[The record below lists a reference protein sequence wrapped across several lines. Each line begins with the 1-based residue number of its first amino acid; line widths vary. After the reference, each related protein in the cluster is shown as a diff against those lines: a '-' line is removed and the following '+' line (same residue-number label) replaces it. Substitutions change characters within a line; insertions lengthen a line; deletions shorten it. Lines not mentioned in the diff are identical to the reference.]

1 MLQLTLPNNCSPIEL
16 LRALDG
22 VGALRGAWDHL
33 AIEVPNT
40 FVEIPAL
47 AWLCTWGLKQRQ
59 QGRRFSVSGH
69 AQSLSLLARYDLLQ
83 HLGIAA
89 AESVRRRATVGRFI
103 PLRLIEDG
111 AGVKAATDAIC
122 DLVLR
127 TLDNAADFLP
137 ALEWAVN
144 EIIDNIIN
152 HAAATVPGVVC
163 AQLYPNQQRLVVG
176 ICDAG
181 QGILNSL
188 AQSHVLA
195 DHQEALLLALQ
206 RGVTRSLEAGM
217 GNGLAGSQEISRLNG
232 GNFQLWSGDA
242 LYDLESNGARRI
254 PYTPGTGVAFT
265 LNTDLPVRL
274 SETFMGERGWSYL
287 NTAIDRMTE
296 QGGLRVADE
305 CLNTGTREAGLALRR
320 KIIALLTAQD
330 REQASAPTQPLDLT
344 VTLDFAGVKTASS
357 SFLDE
362 LLGRLAFYLEAAAF
376 RRRLRIINLLPELA
390 TMADVVIA
398 QRLSGVNPA
407 QIRAELESA
416 LVRDLLGPYHGPD
429 EIIEERDVRSRYLVG
444 MLAPKGQSAL
454 PEEMDSLAGGG
465 VDGQDGIT
473 EAPPSRATASM
484 LPRSIG
490 LSFAVNGGATQLQ
503 ISARWGRY
511 QRQTATQFVDTEG
524 RPRAVWQRT
533 QATAVSAPIPLMEG
547 RMDDWRPDP
556 VHQSDVYVQGLI
568 RRRDHQWHVTLFLVN
583 GQQEQRNPKL
593 GADSAWLFQP
603 ELSVEAP
610 DGAPIFEKRRVFG
623 DATDQEAAML
633 ALLYRDHL
641 EFAIGHGVAVH
652 TTLLQEQSER
662 VGELTSS
669 RAVRL
674 TTRVL
679 PIYEVPQTTPP
690 TPTEIGLLAGLTLDM
705 KQLAQIPAGH
715 FGATLAPLAAAY
727 AAWIDD
733 LRQRLAGRDPD
744 LLPHSAAAQSAIDH
758 CATTL
763 DRIRAGIAL
772 LDQDANAAAAF
783 CFANEAMYRQRIH
796 AAYAKAVRQ
805 RQSPDWAVIDKAENH
820 SWRTF
825 QLAFLLL
832 NLPALVDP
840 THPDRNDRVDLIW
853 FPTGGGKTE
862 AYLGVAACALA
873 LRRLQPHLGGRNS
886 QAGIGVLMRYTL
898 RLLTLQQFQRAAALI
913 CACEVI
919 RRENPARWGSEPF
932 RIGLW
937 VGSNTTPN
945 RTQDADEAIKSTR
958 QNGRPGGKGSPHQ
971 LTNCPWCG
979 RPIDPGK
986 EIDVEPFEAGRGRTV
1001 VYCSDNKS
1009 RCPFGRG
1016 LAKGEGLPILT
1027 VDEEIYRLLPALL
1040 IATVDKFAQM
1050 PWNGRTAMLF
1060 GQVNGYCERH
1070 GYRSP
1075 ELADSD
1081 SHPASKKYNLPPA
1094 RTLPLTPL
1102 RPPDLIIQDELHL
1115 ISGPLGSLVG
1125 LYETAVDQLCTWSLN
1140 GHPVRPKV
1148 IAATATIRQ
1157 AGRQVHGL
1165 FQRQVN
1171 IFPPQGLDV
1180 GDSFF
1185 SRQRPTGD
1193 GPEALPGRRYIG
1205 INAPGIRHKTALI
1218 RTYTS
1223 LLSAAQALYEKY
1235 GAAADPWM
1243 TLVGYF
1249 NSLRELGSMR
1259 RAVDDSV
1266 AARLRRMNERGQTKR
1281 TLTPYS
1287 VEELTSRLSATD
1299 IPDKLDQLEQTFD
1312 PDANK
1317 ASPAPAAGASGPG
1330 SAPRRLRPIDVLL
1343 ATNMI
1348 SVGVD
1353 IDRLGLMVCAGQ
1365 PKTTAEYIQATSRV
1379 GRNRSGPGLVCVVY
1393 NWTRPRDLSHYE
1405 AFAHYH
1411 ATFYQQVE
1419 ALSVTPFSVGAMKR
1433 GLSALLVAQ
1442 ARLADLA
1449 FNPNQGAELFRPDH
1463 PTIVAALATIIQRA
1477 TTIAGPAI
1485 EPLIRDALAIRLA
1498 EWADQL
1504 RTRVGVRVGYEQQGD
1519 TYGLLTKP
1527 EGLPWGLFT
1536 CLNSLRDV
1544 EPTVKLVLDDKGMD
1558 RSEHLPW
1565 RANGQTSPTE
1575 EE

>member
-1 MLQLTLPNNCSPIEL
+1 MINVILPGQCTQIEL
-16 LRALDG
+16 IRTLEQA
-22 VGALRGAWDHL
+22 GALRGEWDHL
-33 AIEVPNT
+33 ELEVPNT
-40 FVEIPAL
+40 FVDLPAI
-47 AWLCTWGLKQRQ
+47 AWLCAWGLKQRQ
-59 QGRRFSVSGH
+59 LGRRFSVAGH
-69 AQSLSLLARYDLLQ
+69 TQSLNLLARYDLFQ
-83 HLGIAA
+83 HLGIPYD
-89 AESVRRRATVGRFI
+89 ESFRRRAAVGRFI
-103 PLRLIEDG
+103 PLRLIADS
-111 AGVKAATDAIC
+111 ASVKAASDAIC

-144 EIIDNIIN
+144 EIIDNIIV

-163 AQLYPNQQRLVVG
+163 AQLYPNQQRLVVS

-206 RGVTRSLEAGM
+206 RGVTRSLEVGM

-242 LYDLESNGARRI
+242 LYDLASNGARRI
-254 PYTPGTGVAFT
+254 PFVAGTGVAFT
-265 LNTDLPVRL
+265 LNTDVPVRL
-274 SETFMGERGWSYL
+274 AQTFMGERGWSYL
-287 NTAIDRMTE
+287 NAAIERLEE
-296 QGGLRVADE
+296 QGGILVAAE
-305 CLNTGTREAGLALRR
+305 CLNTGTRETALALRR
-320 KIIALLTAQD
+320 KIIALLTTQD
-330 REQASAPTQPLDLT
+330 REQANVPTQTTDLT
-344 VTLDFAGVKTASS
+344 VTLNFADVKSASS

-362 LLGRLAFYLEAAAF
+362 LLGRLAFYLGADAF
-376 RRRLRIINLLPELA
+376 YRRIKISNLLPELA
-390 TMADVVIA
+390 TMANVVIA

-416 LVRDLLGPYHGPD
+416 LVRDLLGPYQGPD
-429 EIIEERDVRSRYLVG
+429 EIIEEPDVRSRYLVG

-454 PEEMDSLAGGG
+454 PEEMDSLASGG

-473 EAPPSRATASM
+473 DAPPSRAAASM

-490 LSFAVNGGATQLQ
+490 LSFAVNGGATHLQ
-503 ISARWGRY
+503 ISTRWGRY
-511 QRQTATQFVDTEG
+511 QRHASDRVVDKEG
-524 RPRAVWQRT
+524 KPRPVWQRS
-533 QATAVSAPIPLMEG
+533 QVEALSPAIALMEG
-547 RMDDWRPDP
+547 RMDNWSPDP
-556 VHQSDVYVQGLI
+556 VHQPDVYVQGLI

-603 ELSVEAP
+603 ELSVAAP

-623 DATDQEAAML
+623 DATDHEAALL
-633 ALLYRDHL
+633 ALLYRDQL

-652 TTLLQEQSER
+652 TTLLQDASD
-662 VGELTSS
+662 L
-669 RAVRL
+669 AVRL

-690 TPTEIGLLAGLTLDM
+690 TPDEIGLLAGLTLDM
-705 KQLAQIPAGH
+705 KQLAQIANGH
-715 FGATLAPLAAAY
+715 FGATLAPLATAY

-733 LRQRLAGRDPD
+733 LRNRLASGDHD
-744 LLPHSAAAQSAIDH
+744 LLPHIVAAQSAIDH
-758 CATTL
+758 CAATL

-772 LDQDANAAAAF
+772 LDQDLNAATAF
-783 CFANEAMYRQRIH
+783 RFANEAMYRQRIQS
-796 AAYAKAVRQ
+796 AYAKAVRQ
-805 RQSPDWAVIDKAENH
+805 GQSPDWAVIDKAENH

-840 THPDRNDRVDLIW
+840 THPDRNSLVDLIW

-873 LRRLQPHLGGRNS
+873 LRRLQPQLGGRNS
-886 QAGIGVLMRYTL
+886 QAGVGVLMRYTL

-958 QNGRPGGKGSPHQ
+958 QNSRPSGKGSPHQ

-979 RPIDPGK
+979 KPLDPGK
-986 EIDVEPFEAGRGRTV
+986 DIDVEPFEAGRGRTL

-1016 LAKGEGLPILT
+1016 QAKGEGLPVLT

-1081 SHPASKKYNLPPA
+1081 SHPASKKYALPPA
-1094 RTLPLTPL
+1094 RTLPIAPL

-1125 LYETAVDQLCTWSLN
+1125 LYETAVDQLCTWSLE

-1148 IAATATIRQ
+1148 IASTATIRQ
-1157 AGRQVHGL
+1157 AGGQIHGL

-1193 GPEALPGRRYIG
+1193 GPEALPGRRYMG

-1317 ASPAPAAGASGPG
+1317 ATPG
-1330 SAPRRLRPIDVLL
+1330 SKPTTSPSRRLRPIDVLL

-1379 GRNRSGPGLVCVVY
+1379 GRNKSGPGLVCVVY

-1405 AFAHYH
+1405 AFEHYH

-1442 ARLADLA
+1442 ARLTDLA
-1449 FNPNQGAELFRPDH
+1449 FNPNQGAEQFRPDH
-1463 PTIVAALATIIQRA
+1463 PTIVAALTTITQRA
-1477 TTIAGPAI
+1477 TSIAGATV
-1485 EPLIRDALAIRLA
+1485 EPIVKQALAERLA
-1498 EWADQL
+1498 EWANQL
-1504 RTRVGVRVGYEQQGD
+1504 RTRTGVRVGYEQRGD
-1519 TYGLLTKP
+1519 TYGLLTRP
-1527 EGLPWGLFT
+1527 EGAPWGIFT

-1544 EPTVKLVLDDKGMD
+1544 EPTVNLILDDQGMD
-1558 RSEHLPW
+1558 RGEQLPW
-1565 RANGQTSPTE
+1565 PPRAEPPPSDNE
-1575 EE
+1575 AE

>member
-1 MLQLTLPNNCSPIEL
+1 MLQLTLPNNCSQIEL

-40 FVEIPAL
+40 FVEIPAV
-47 AWLCTWGLKQRQ
+47 AWLCTWGLQQRQ
-59 QGRRFSVSGH
+59 RGRRFSVTGH
-69 AQSLSLLARYDLLQ
+69 AQSLNLLARYDLFQ
-83 HLGIAA
+83 HLGIPY
-89 AESVRRRATVGRFI
+89 AESFRRRAAVGRFI
-103 PLRLIEDG
+103 PLRLIADG
-111 AGVKAATDAIC
+111 ADVKAATDAIC

-152 HAAATVPGVVC
+152 HAAATVPGAVC

-206 RGVTRSLEAGM
+206 RGVTRGLGAGM
-217 GNGLAGSQEISRLNG
+217 GNGLADSQEISQLNG

-254 PYTPGTGVAFT
+254 PFTPGTGVAFT
-265 LNTDLPVRL
+265 LNTDRPVPL
-274 SETFMGERGWSYL
+274 ADTFMGERGQRKPKKSYL
-287 NTAIDRMTE
+287 NAEIERLE
-296 QGGLRVADE
+296 EKGGLLVADE
-305 CLNTGTREAGLALRR
+305 CLNTGTREAALALRR

-330 REQASAPTQPLDLT
+330 RELASAPTRPHDLT
-344 VTLDFAGVKTASS
+344 VTLDFAGVKSASS

-362 LLGRLAFYLEAAAF
+362 LLGRLAFYLTADAF
-376 RRRLRIINLLPELA
+376 YRRIKISNLLPELA
-390 TMADVVIA
+390 IMANVVIA

-416 LVRDLLGPYHGPD
+416 LVRELLGPYHGPD

-454 PEEMDSLAGGG
+454 PEEMDGLAGGG

-473 EAPPSRATASM
+473 EAPPSRAAASM

-490 LSFAVNGGATQLQ
+490 LSFAVNGGATHLQLN
-503 ISARWGRY
+503 ARWGRY
-511 QRQTATQFVDTEG
+511 QRHASDRFVDKEG
-524 RPRAVWQRT
+524 KPRAVWQRS
-533 QATAVSAPIPLMEG
+533 QVAAISPPIPLSDRRMEN
-547 RMDDWRPDP
+547 WQPDP
-556 VHQSDVYVQGLI
+556 VHQPDVYVQGLI

-623 DATDQEAAML
+623 DATDHEAALL
-633 ALLYRDHL
+633 AFLYRDHL

-652 TTLLQEQSER
+652 TTLLQEQSD
-662 VGELTSS
+662 

-690 TPTEIGLLAGLTLDM
+690 TPTEISLLAGLTLDM
-705 KQLAQIPAGH
+705 KQLAQIANGH
-715 FGATLAPLAAAY
+715 FGPTLAPLATAY

-733 LRQRLAGRDPD
+733 LRQRLAGGDPD
-744 LLPHSAAAQSAIDH
+744 LLPHSAAAQNAIDH
-758 CATTL
+758 CAATL
-763 DRIRAGIAL
+763 DRMRQGIAL
-772 LDQDANAAAAF
+772 LDQDQHAAAAF
-783 CFANEAMYRQRIH
+783 RFANEAMYRQRIQ
-796 AAYAKAVRQ
+796 AAYAKTVRQ
-805 RQSPDWAVIDKAENH
+805 GQSPDWAVIDKAENH

-840 THPDRNDRVDLIW
+840 THPDRNGLVDLIW

-886 QAGIGVLMRYTL
+886 QAGVGVLMRYTL

-919 RRENPARWGSEPF
+919 RRENPAQWGHEPF

-937 VGSNTTPN
+937 VGGNTTPN

-979 RPIDPGK
+979 RPIDPGRD
-986 EIDVEPFEAGRGRTV
+986 IDVEPFEAGRGRTL

-1016 LAKGEGLPILT
+1016 QAKGEGLPILT

-1070 GYRSP
+1070 GFRSP

-1081 SHPASKKYNLPPA
+1081 SHPPSKKYTLPAA
-1094 RTLPLTPL
+1094 RTLPMAPL

-1125 LYETAVDQLCTWSLN
+1125 LYETAVDQLCTWSLD
-1140 GHPVRPKV
+1140 GQPVRPKV

-1171 IFPPQGLDV
+1171 IFPPQALDV

-1266 AARLRRMNERGQTKR
+1266 AARLRRMNERGQTRR

-1299 IPDKLDQLEQTFD
+1299 IPDKLDQLEQKFD
-1312 PDANK
+1312 PDGGK
-1317 ASPAPAAGASGPG
+1317 SGPG
-1330 SAPRRLRPIDVLL
+1330 GSPATPGGAPRRLRPIDVLL

-1365 PKTTAEYIQATSRV
+1365 PKTTAEYIQASSRV

-1405 AFAHYH
+1405 AFEHYH

-1442 ARLADLA
+1442 ARLADLT
-1449 FNPNQGAELFRPDH
+1449 FNPNQGAERFRPDH
-1463 PTIVAALATIIQRA
+1463 PTIVAALAAISQRA
-1477 TTIAGPAI
+1477 AAIAGPAI
-1485 EPLIRDALAIRLA
+1485 EPLIWDALAVRLT

-1527 EGLPWGLFT
+1527 EGMPWGIFT

-1544 EPTVKLVLDDKGMD
+1544 EPTVKLVLDDKSMD
-1558 RSEHLPW
+1558 RGEQLPW
-1565 RANGQTSPTE
+1565 LANGQAGQTE